1 MPEPNSGPVDLAIVD
16 AHVHYWEPGRNYYPW
31 LCDEPMVPFR
41 YGDYSAIR
49 RSYLPPDYF
58 EDARGYRIVKSVYV
72 EAHWDPRD
80 PLGEVAYVS
89 GLAGRYGVPNAIVG
103 YANIVADDAE
113 DVLADHGAHPLVRG
127 IRNKPAA
134 AASPGAVRRNALG
147 SMGDPR
153 WRAGLPLLEK
163 NELSLDIQS
172 PWWHLHEMAELAADF
187 PRLQLILN
195 HCGLPA
201 DRSPAGLAG
210 WRAAMRELAGQSNVA
225 VKLSGIG
232 VPGVPWTVA
241 LNRDIIRDLIE
252 AFGVERCMFA
262 SNFPVDG
269 LTGRFDDIYSGYR
282 TIVAD
287 LPEADQR
294 RLFHD
299 NAVRI
304 YRI

>member
-58 EDARGYRIVKSVYV
+58 ADAPGHRIVKTVYV

-89 GLAGRYGVPNAIVG
+89 GLAERYGVPNAIVA

-113 DVLADHGAHPLVRG
+113 DVLAAHGAHPLVRG

-134 AASPGAVRRNALG
+134 AASPGAVRRNAPG
-147 SMGDPR
+147 SMGDAR
-153 WRAGLPLLEK
+153 WRAALPLLEQ

-187 PRLQLILN
+187 PRLQLVLN

-210 WRAAMRELAGQSNVA
+210 WRAATRELAGQSNVA

-241 LNRDIIRDLIE
+241 LNRDIVRDLIE

-287 LPEADQR
+287 LPEPEQR

>member
-58 EDARGYRIVKSVYV
+58 ADARGHRIVKTVYV

-89 GLAGRYGVPNAIVG
+89 GLAERYGVPNAIVA

-113 DVLADHGAHPLVRG
+113 DVLAAHGAHPLVRG

-134 AASPGAVRRNALG
+134 AASPGAVRRNAPG
-147 SMGDPR
+147 SMGDAR
-153 WRAGLPLLEK
+153 WRAALPLLEQ

-210 WRAAMRELAGQSNVA
+210 WRAATRELAGQSNVA

-241 LNRDIIRDLIE
+241 LNRDIVRDLIE

-287 LPEADQR
+287 LPEPEQR